1 MKATLNF
8 SFGQVK
14 MSSRLVDGDYQIS
27 EDESRYNHH
36 YRFMVRISYDGK
48 CRYFSYWTSYND
60 WRNAKEELDE
70 SDYKKALNC
79 ILSDSYAAQNTFED
93 FCSEFGCSTD
103 SIKALRMYK
112 DCKYN
117 SKKMESLFSGLDLLS
132 VQNELEEMM

>member
-1 MKATLNF
+1 MKVTLNF

-14 MSSRLVDGDYQIS
+14 MSSRLVDGDYQFS

-60 WRNAKEELDE
+60 WRDE
-70 SDYKKALNC
+70 SDYKNALNC

-93 FCSEFGCSTD
+93 FCSEFGYSTD
-103 SIKALRMYK
+103 SIKALGTYK
-112 DCKYN
+112 DCKYY
-117 SKKMESLFSGLDLLS
+117 SQKMESLFSGLDLLS
-132 VQNELEEMM
+132 IQNELEEMM

>member
-14 MSSRLVDGDYQIS
+14 MSSRLVDGDYQFS

-36 YRFMVRISYDGK
+36 YRFKVRISYNGK
-48 CRYFSYWTSYND
+48 YKYFSYWTSYQD

-70 SDYKKALNC
+70 SDYMNALNC
-79 ILSDSYAAQNTFED
+79 VLSDSYAAQGSFKD
-93 FCSEFGCSTD
+93 FCSESGYSDD
-103 SIKALRMYK
+103 SIKALKVYK
-112 DCKYN
+112 ACKRN
-117 SKKMESLFSGLDLLS
+117 AERLNKLFSGLDLLS

>member
-70 SDYKKALNC
+70 SDYKNALNC
-79 ILSDSYAAQNTFED
+79 IFWDSYAAQNTFED
-93 FCSEFGCSTD
+93 FCSEFGYSDD
-103 SIKALRMYK
+103 SIKALKTYK
-112 DCKYN
+112 ECKRN
-117 SKKMESLFSGLDLLS
+117 AERLNKLFSGLDLLS